1 MKAGQFLI
9 LILLNSGLI
18 FLLYYVQKRLLE
30 NRIRHL
36 TKQVDDLENL
46 VAAIMEE
53 FEAVIDEKVAA
64 NSDFEIKMGDP
75 VAESQL
81 ADSGM
86 NPTPVDSLEPTDNFY
101 KVLNESE
108 KVDFTND
115 SREQIYE
122 LWNNGLTV
130 EAIAKQLRTGQGEV
144 QLAIKMHK
152 RS

>member
-9 LILLNSGLI
+9 VILLNVGLI
-18 FLLYYVQKRLLE
+18 FGLYYVQKRLLE
-30 NRIRHL
+30 KRIRHL
-36 TKQVDDLENL
+36 NKQVVDLENL

-53 FEAVIDEKVAA
+53 FEAVFDEKVTV
-64 NSDFEIKMGDP
+64 NSDFQIKTGDSS
-75 VAESQL
+75 AASQL
-81 ADSGM
+81 IDSGM
-86 NPTPVDSLEPTDNFY
+86 NPPTTFQ
-101 KVLNESE
+101 KVLNETE
-108 KVDFTND
+108 IGTKE

-122 LWNNGLTV
+122 LWNNGLTI